1 MYDKDKTIL
10 TSYAEDSAGVLK
22 LPSGESLL
30 FSKSVDY
37 GGAGGDA
44 FHSYEIEGPW
54 KPN

>member
-44 FHSYEIEGPW
+44 FHSYEIEVPW